1 MGNCLH
7 KSSSALI
14 SPNQPHYH
22 TLRQTSSHSRL
33 FFSVRRSADSQMDN
47 IWKSTLFPAI
57 LPCMQPLVENEGQ
70 RRFLKI
76 HAQIG
81 VPPSG
86 GRTTTLNTFLH
97 PQLTTMLRLGANI
110 LRVEYRDVGQWLKER
125 KAFNGTDSTRQHH
138 FFFLDPF
145 TI

>member
-1 MGNCLH
+1 
-7 KSSSALI
+7 
-14 SPNQPHYH
+14 
-22 TLRQTSSHSRL
+22 
-33 FFSVRRSADSQMDN
+33 MDN

-57 LPCMQPLVENEGQ
+57 LPCMKPLVENEGQ

-81 VPPSG
+81 VSPSG
-86 GRTTTLNTFLH
+86 GRTMTLNTFLH
-97 PQLTTMLRLGANI
+97 PQLITMLSLGANI

-125 KAFNGTDSTRQHH
+125 KAFKGTDSTGQHL
-138 FFFLDPF
+138 FFLDPF